1 MEIFN
6 RTFETVNYGD
16 IVEMYFDLKQGG
28 SLDVGKDAI
37 VSPSKQ
43 PFKLTET
50 LTGQV
55 IILFTEEPIKVD
67 DRFIFYA
74 GG

>member
-28 SLDVGKDAI
+28 TLDVGKDAI
-37 VSPSKQ
+37 VSLSKH
-43 PFKLTET
+43 PLKPTES
-50 LTGQV
+50 LTG
-55 IILFTEEPIKVD
+55 
-67 DRFIFYA
+67 
-74 GG
+74 